1 MALERAVSLFQMGTA
16 AAYEAKKR
24 KIFAEANPAT
34 ERISNGMIYCR
45 RCYSPKVADF
55 PEYNYVTK
63 CCCKCEVEAW
73 EREMDRLKN
82 PPRPKEVRNG
92 DWNPFDGRRR

>member
-1 MALERAVSLFQMGTA
+1 MALERAISPFKLATVA
-16 AAYEAKKR
+16 EYEAKKR

-55 PEYNYVTK
+55 PDHNFVAK

-82 PPRPKEVRNG
+82 PPRCKELRNG
-92 DWNPFDGRRR
+92 DWNPFDGRGR